1 MCEDNREKSEKKK
14 KKRVDISN
22 MSERWNLG
30 RKSKLFQW
38 KEKNFPKFVES
49 VRKFQDDLLKQGK

>member
-1 MCEDNREKSEKKK
+1 MKIIGKNQKKRK